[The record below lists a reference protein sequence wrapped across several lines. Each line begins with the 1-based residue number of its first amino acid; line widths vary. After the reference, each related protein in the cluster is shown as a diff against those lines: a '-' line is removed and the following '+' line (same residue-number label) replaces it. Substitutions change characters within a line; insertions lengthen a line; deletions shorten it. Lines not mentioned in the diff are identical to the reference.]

1 MTYTRHLTVLLI
13 AALLASCAKGPKG
26 DPGSTGA
33 DGPRG
38 PTGPQGLPGGTGPA
52 GPPGPP
58 GPALVVVDSPPGGAT
73 PNVMGPLVAFDAAAG
88 TVSFFKD
95 GIVWSIDSGNGAIAY
110 PFPLGSTFLFETTDC
125 TGTAWV
131 NTGTEPA
138 PVQAPLCQRN
148 AGPLGTCKGPFVLD
162 VGRIGVA
169 IQSRINPDTQACE
182 AVSLS
187 ATLSSVRAV
196 ASPVSAISLPL
207 VVRER

>member
-1 MTYTRHLTVLLI
+1 MTHHHS
-13 AALLASCAKGPKG
+13 AALLMVFSLTACTTGPKG
-26 DPGSTGA
+26 DPG
-33 DGPRG
+33 PRG
-38 PTGPQGLPGGTGPA
+38 PEGPSGQAGAQGLPGATGPTGLA
-52 GPPGPP
+52 
-58 GPALVVVDSPPGGAT
+58 GPALVVTDSPPGGAT
-73 PNVMGPLVAFDAAAG
+73 PNVMGPLVGFDAAAG
-88 TVSFFKD
+88 TVTFFKD
-95 GIVWSIDSGNGAIAY
+95 GIVWTIDSGNGAIAY
-110 PFPLGSTFLFETTDC
+110 PFPQGSTFLFETADC

-169 IQSRINPDTQACE
+169 IQSRVNPDTQACE

-196 ASPVSAISLPL
+196 VSPVNALNLPL

>member
-1 MTYTRHLTVLLI
+1 MTHLRRLPVLLM
-13 AALLASCAKGPKG
+13 AVVLASCAKGPKG
-26 DPGSTGA
+26 DPGPQGA
-33 DGPRG
+33 DGPVG
-38 PTGPQGLPGGTGPA
+38 QTGPQGLPGSTGPA
-52 GPPGPP
+52 GAP

-95 GIVWSIDSGNGAIAY
+95 GIVWNIDSGNGAIAY
-110 PFPLGSTFLFETTDC
+110 PIPQGSTFLFETTNC

-162 VGRIGVA
+162 VGRIGVT
-169 IQSRINPDTQACE
+169 IQSRVNPDTQACE
-182 AVSLS
+182 PVSLS

-196 ASPVSAISLPL
+196 VSPVNAINLPL
-207 VVRER
+207 VIRER

>member
-1 MTYTRHLTVLLI
+1 MTYSRHLPVLLMV
-13 AALLASCAKGPKG
+13 AVLASCAKGPKG
-26 DPGSTGA
+26 DPGPSGA

-38 PTGPQGLPGGTGPA
+38 PSGPQGLPGGTGPA
-52 GPPGPP
+52 GAP

-73 PNVMGPLVAFDAAAG
+73 PNVMGPMVAFDAAAG

-95 GIVWSIDSGNGAIAY
+95 GIVWNIDSGNGAIAY
-110 PFPLGSTFLFETTDC
+110 PFPQGSTFLFETTDC
-125 TGTAWV
+125 TGTPWV

-162 VGRIGVA
+162 VGRIGVT
-169 IQSRINPDTQACE
+169 IQSRVNPDTQACE
-182 AVSLS
+182 PVSLS

-196 ASPVSAISLPL
+196 ASPVNALNLPL
-207 VVRER
+207 LVRER